1 MESDQPV
8 GGVQKNKAFR
18 VKHLTALTNIPSKS
32 TSPETSSSESNSFEF
47 GSSSETS
54 SFESNSSSGSLS
66 ESSSSSETSSSESG
80 SSDSDIDEIVK
91 MIKHQRIRKQIRK
104 RQRGVLEEECIS
116 SIRKIFSD

>member
-32 TSPETSSSESNSFEF
+32 TSPETSSSESNLSES
-47 GSSSETS
+47 GSSSET
-54 SFESNSSSGSLS
+54 N
-66 ESSSSSETSSSESG
+66 SSESG

>member
-32 TSPETSSSESNSFEF
+32 TSPETSSSESNSFES

-54 SFESNSSSGSLS
+54 SFESSSSSGSSS
-66 ESSSSSETSSSESG
+66 ESSSSSETSSSESS
-80 SSDSDIDEIVK
+80 SSDSDIDEIVN
-91 MIKHQRIRKQIRK
+91 MIKYQRIRERLARK
-104 RQRGVLEEECIS
+104 KDQEKNTYNKNRAN
-116 SIRKIFSD
+116 

>member
-18 VKHLTALTNIPSKS
+18 VKHLMALTNIPSKS
-32 TSPETSSSESNSFEF
+32 TSPETSSSESNSSES

-54 SFESNSSSGSLS
+54 SSESSSSSGSSS
-66 ESSSSSETSSSESG
+66 ESSSSSETSLSESG

-91 MIKHQRIRKQIRK
+91 MIKHQRIQKQIRK

>member
-32 TSPETSSSESNSFEF
+32 TSPETSSSESNS
-47 GSSSETS
+47 
-54 SFESNSSSGSLS
+54 S
-66 ESSSSSETSSSESG
+66 ESGSSESG

-104 RQRGVLEEECIS
+104 RQRGVLKEECIS

>member
-32 TSPETSSSESNSFEF
+32 TSLETSSSESNSSES

-54 SFESNSSSGSLS
+54 SSESSLSSGSSS

-80 SSDSDIDEIVK
+80 SSDSDIDEIVNI
-91 MIKHQRIRKQIRK
+91 IKHKKIQEKIQKCQARRRD
-104 RQRGVLEEECIS
+104 LEEKCIQPS
-116 SIRKIFSD
+116 P

>member
-1 MESDQPV
+1 MESDQP
-8 GGVQKNKAFR
+8 KALR
-18 VKHLTALTNIPSKS
+18 VKHLTALTNIPPKS
-32 TSPETSSSESNSFEF
+32 TSSESSSSKSSSSETSSSESS
-47 GSSSETS
+47 SSSETS
-54 SFESNSSSGSLS
+54 SSESSSSSGSSSS